1 MWCSWALQIEKLCW
15 PFFSQNLALARKFPK
30 NLLYKAPKQEQTLYL
45 ANPAWRWYKWMKRE
59 RQNLTKKAND
69 HWFGPNVS
77 TTRRFFFLISK
88 TSKQSSTWWNGIFAE
103 FCRPVVLSLLDQAS
117 RRRSYVSM
125 YPAQVIGF
133 EEERLRF
140 RTERRRNAIDVRNS
154 GA

>member
-1 MWCSWALQIEKLCW
+1 MFLSIADWETLLTFFFRKSWHLHGNFPKTYYIRHQNRNKPYILQILHEGDTSEWKEKDKT
-15 PFFSQNLALARKFPK
+15 SQKR
-30 NLLYKAPKQEQTLYL
+30 QTTIDSVQMY
-45 ANPAWRWYKWMKRE
+45 
-59 RQNLTKKAND
+59 Q
-69 HWFGPNVS
+69 
-77 TTRRFFFLISK
+77 RRGVFFLILK